1 MHRSHFLS
9 DNIFANAFY
18 ELEIILYNDY
28 IYFVIDSNSNIL
40 LCGFLNY

>member
-1 MHRSHFLS
+1 MHRSHSLN

-28 IYFVIDSNSNIL
+28 IYLYIL
-40 LCGFLNY
+40 